1 MAAGEDP
8 ESLQRMAL
16 SEFSALR
23 SEIGSRSTAQ
33 HTLINLSI
41 TAIGAVVGFALAQKG
56 DLWLLLLLP
65 ILSPSLDMLYLDH
78 AINIMNIGNYINN
91 QLKPTLRLMRYEE
104 VVRSHERRRLLRV
117 LPYGLPIFII
127 FAGVPIGSLIVT
139 LSVLLKEPET
149 EMWML
154 GMWTL
159 WSIGLILVLVY
170 LSFWLYF
177 MVLPY
182 WAQSNPR
189 ESSVCCLP
197 LLLAVFR
204 SLTTLVS
211 I

>member
-159 WSIGLILVLVY
+159 WSIGLILVFVY

-182 WAQSNPR
+182 WSQSNPR
-189 ESSVCCLP
+189 ESSVC
-197 LLLAVFR
+197 
-204 SLTTLVS
+204 
-211 I
+211 

>member
-65 ILSPSLDMLYLDH
+65 ILSPSLGMLYLDH